1 MTPRAVCG
9 DCFYTVLGVDK
20 SADDIEIKKA
30 YRKLALKWHPDK
42 NENQEK
48 EKAEKK
54 FKQIAQAYEVLSDS
68 KRRADYD
75 NRLAYRQTHRRS
87 TSSSPNSPFFA
98 ANSFRSP
105 FDIFREFFGDPFKD
119 FPNENFKTSFSP
131 FYDDDDSPLPRRNRF
146 SRNIFS
152 YSFDTS
158 FEKDENDCEF
168 SSVIRFSSSCEPG
181 KNAKKTTTSMK
192 VIDGKKIL
200 TKKTEMPNGEETVEI
215 LEDGVLKSRLVN
227 GSPVEVAA

>member
-1 MTPRAVCG
+1 MTPKAVCG

-20 SADDIEIKKA
+20 NADDIEIKKA
-30 YRKLALKWHPDK
+30 YRKLALKNHPDK
-42 NENQEK
+42 HQTEK

-54 FKQIAQAYEVLSDS
+54 FKQIAQAYEVLSDP

-75 NRLAYRQTHRRS
+75 NRLTYRQTHRRS

-98 ANSFRSP
+98 ASNFRSP
-105 FDIFREFFGDPFKD
+105 FDIFREFFGDPFRD
-119 FPNENFKTSFSP
+119 FPNENFKTTFSP

-168 SSVIRFSSSCEPG
+168 SSVIRFSPSGEPG

-192 VIDGKKIL
+192 IIDGKKIV
-200 TKKTEMPNGEETVEI
+200 TKKTEDNGEETIEI
-215 LEDGVLKSRLVN
+215 LEDGILKSRHVN
-227 GSPVEVAA
+227 GSPVEIAA